1 MDFKQIDA
9 FVNVAKYNS
18 FSRAAEA
25 IYLSQPTV
33 SAHIASLEEELGTN
47 LFDRRGKD
55 VKLTHAGTLFLEYA
69 INLINMRNTAILN
82 ISEIDKKI
90 SGRLTIASSTTPC
103 RFILPFLVKT
113 FHDLYKEV
121 TYDIKEGSTKK
132 VVDMILSGNS
142 DIGIVGEIIPD
153 PRLSYEKISNDSLTI
168 ISCDPALPD
177 RLSFEELLKH
187 DFIMREQGSATR
199 HIFENS
205 LKANG
210 YNADRM
216 KIFAVVSSLEAVL
229 QFVKN
234 GVGISIVSE
243 LACNDYIKAGL
254 IRKHTLTGLEINRG
268 IHIVTHNNRT
278 LTPAARSFLQH
289 ALNNSKLRIEN

>member
-18 FSRAAEA
+18 FSKAAEA

-47 LFDRRGKD
+47 LFDRRGKE
-55 VKLTHAGTLFLEYA
+55 VRLTHAGTLFLEYA
-69 INLINMRNTAILN
+69 INLINMRNTAILS

-90 SGRLTIASSTTPC
+90 SGKLSIASSTTPC
-103 RFILPFLVKT
+103 RFILPSLVKT
-113 FHDLYKEV
+113 FHDLYKNV
-121 TYDIKEGSTKK
+121 TFDIKEGSTKK
-132 VVDMILSGNS
+132 VVDMIISGNS

-153 PRLSYEKISNDSLTI
+153 SRLNYDKISNDSLTV
-168 ISCDPALPD
+168 ISCDKALPD
-177 RLSFEELLKH
+177 DMSFEELLKH
-187 DFIMREQGSATR
+187 DFIIRENGSATR

-205 LKANG
+205 LKGNG
-210 YNADRM
+210 YSTDRM

-243 LACNDYIKAGL
+243 LACSDYIKTGL
-254 IRKHTLTGLEINRG
+254 IRKHKVPGLEITRG
-268 IHIVTHNNRT
+268 IYIVTHNKRT
-278 LTPAARSFLQH
+278 LTPAARAFLKH
-289 ALNNSKLRIEN
+289 ALENEELRIEN

>member
-18 FSRAAEA
+18 FSKAAEA

-55 VKLTHAGTLFLEYA
+55 VKLTHAGALFLEYA

-90 SGRLTIASSTTPC
+90 SGKLTIGSSTTPC
-103 RFILPFLVKT
+103 RFILPALVKT

-121 TYDIKEGSTKK
+121 TFDIKEGSTKK
-132 VVDMILSGNS
+132 VIDMIISGNS
-142 DIGIVGEIIPD
+142 DIGIVGEILPD
-153 PRLSYEKISNDSLTI
+153 PRLDYEKISNDSLTV
-168 ISCDPALPD
+168 ISSNANLPED
-177 RLSFEELLKH
+177 LSIEELLRH
-187 DFIMREQGSATR
+187 DFIMRENGSATR

-210 YNADRM
+210 YNTDRI

-234 GVGISIVSE
+234 GVGVSIVSE
-243 LACNDYIKAGL
+243 LACSDYIKAGL
-254 IRKHTLTGLEINRG
+254 IRKHTVQGLEINRG
-268 IHIVTHNNRT
+268 IYIVTHNKRT
-278 LTPAARSFLQH
+278 LTPSAKSFLQH
-289 ALNNSKLRIEN
+289 SNMNYEL